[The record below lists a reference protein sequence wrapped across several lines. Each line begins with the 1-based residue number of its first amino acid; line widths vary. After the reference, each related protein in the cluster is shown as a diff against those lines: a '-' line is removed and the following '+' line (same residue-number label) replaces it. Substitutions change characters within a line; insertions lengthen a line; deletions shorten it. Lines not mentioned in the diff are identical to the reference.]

1 MSFFAGTTDGGFKI
15 FVIDSG
21 IITRQVGC
29 SPCSAIP
36 VVLQLCVHL
45 LALMGQAQP
54 RMQPVLHSEL
64 QFLLRRF
71 SHSVQHSQGPFVQ

>member
-36 VVLQLCVHL
+36 VVYNWCPFIGLEGTGS
-45 LALMGQAQP
+45 ATNPADTAQ
-54 RMQPVLHSEL
+54 RAPVLAAQIL
-64 QFLLRRF
+64 AFRTAFPRTIIQ
-71 SHSVQHSQGPFVQ
+71 